1 MGQKVGSYHPVG
13 WRQRMKTLTLSTD
26 LPQWVLELA
35 EFALVILAWIVG
47 REIYSSIVKQK

>member
-1 MGQKVGSYHPVG
+1 
-13 WRQRMKTLTLSTD
+13 MKTLTLSTD

-35 EFALVILAWIVG
+35 EFALVILAWIVV

>member
-1 MGQKVGSYHPVG
+1 
-13 WRQRMKTLTLSTD
+13 MKTLTLSTD

-47 REIYSSIVKQK
+47 REIYSSIIPQK